1 MQWFPWMLEEWMM
14 IYTKFSFFFI
24 FSQPFVWY
32 DFHRFIESNRNWK
45 IYLHTKTLI
54 CMNGNLELDDSVIS
68 VMKMYNYDV
77 KDYWLI
83 IVKVNDIFVILHKTY
98 FTSSCIIQRFWKSA
112 IQLSEFYYYLV
123 WCFIWQYFNPGGELV
138 LYVQ

>member
-1 MQWFPWMLEEWMM
+1 
-14 IYTKFSFFFI
+14 
-24 FSQPFVWY
+24 
-32 DFHRFIESNRNWK
+32 
-45 IYLHTKTLI
+45 
-54 CMNGNLELDDSVIS
+54 MNGNLELDDSVIS

-123 WCFIWQYFNPGGELV
+123 
-138 LYVQ
+138 